1 MSTIGAESK
10 PFEGGNDG
18 WTGSIDEQKSSLLGK
33 CRHGF
38 PPQSPYLGFSTPTL
52 CYINRE
58 ETRDEIIKNK
68 TMELG
73 PRNNSN
79 DGSSNQQKN
88 SNVWDHAWPA
98 SHIIVCAD
106 EAELRS
112 RSTKNIFI

>member
-1 MSTIGAESK
+1 MSTIGTEAK
-10 PFEGGNDG
+10 PFEGANND
-18 WTGSIDEQKSSLLGK
+18 WTGSIDDQKSSLLGK

-52 CYINRE
+52 CYINKE
-58 ETRDEIIKNK
+58 ETRSAIIKDQ

-73 PRNNSN
+73 KSK
-79 DGSSNQQKN
+79 GN

-106 EAELRS
+106 EAELRKRDFHYDS
-112 RSTKNIFI
+112 LVLISHTLL